1 MSRRA
6 NYALCEF
13 QQHLGPAADSLD
25 VPWAEYTGN
34 STDPVSFNI
43 PTSSSADPYVEMQVF
58 DVEDSTTKRGTA
70 NRCQGSVSRPTRGGS
85 SGWIRLRP
93 SDSTSARTRFS
104 SGGTPTRRTL
114 SSSGRLRSTGL
125 SPSNEYINRS
135 TLFW

>member
-43 PTSSSADPYVEMQVF
+43 PASSSADPYVEMQVF
-58 DVEDSTTKRGTA
+58 DVEDFNHEIVVNGEPLSGFDIAPGEGWQLWMDTIAPERLHLGENTIQFRRNTDSKDA
-70 NRCQGSVSRPTRGGS
+70 FVVGSVTVHWTEPV
-85 SGWIRLRP
+85 
-93 SDSTSARTRFS
+93 
-104 SGGTPTRRTL
+104 
-114 SSSGRLRSTGL
+114 
-125 SPSNEYINRS
+125 E
-135 TLFW
+135 